1 MAAVN
6 EEDFVVLIG
15 HLSTGFSPAQTA
27 HRIVRDYHRCIV
39 VGAYNDMAPEEAVEM
54 RKSGAHA
61 TMARPVTAKVLKK
74 ALKGANKA
82 VADWQ
87 HFFNYV
93 QIMVHLLLITSLADL
108 FFHICR

>member
-1 MAAVN
+1 MSAAN

-39 VGAYNDMAPEEAVEM
+39 VGAYNGMAPEEAVEM

-61 TMARPVTAKVLKK
+61 TMARPVTAKGLKK
-74 ALKGANKA
+74 TPKGVNKA
-82 VADWQ
+82 GADRQHVVISCCYGVAG
-87 HFFNYV
+87 
-93 QIMVHLLLITSLADL
+93 
-108 FFHICR
+108 